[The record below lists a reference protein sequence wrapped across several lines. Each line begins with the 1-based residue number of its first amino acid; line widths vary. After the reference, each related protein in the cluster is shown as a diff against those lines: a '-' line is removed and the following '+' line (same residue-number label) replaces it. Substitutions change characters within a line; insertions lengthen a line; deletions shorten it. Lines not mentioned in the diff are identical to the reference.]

1 MIIAN
6 MHALPFNSW
15 TPRLAAF
22 AVAMLLA
29 GSVVFWALQWPRAD
43 TGRPL
48 PVAAVNSEQAPVNPA
63 VVARLLGAEAASA
76 VPIAAPDAA
85 SRYRLTGVIAS
96 REGQGIA
103 LIAIDGKQ
111 PKPYRVGSILE
122 EGLVL
127 QSVERRLAIMGA
139 EAKGPE
145 RFRLELP
152 ATAR

>member
-1 MIIAN
+1 MIIAS

-22 AVAMLLA
+22 AVAMMLA
-29 GSVVFWALQWPRAD
+29 GSLVFGGLQWPHAD

-48 PVAAVNSEQAPVNPA
+48 PQVPTRSDQTPVDA
-63 VVARLLGAEAASA
+63 TVVARLLGADAASA
-76 VPIAAPDAA
+76 APAAAPDAA

-96 REGQGIA
+96 GQGRGIA
-103 LIAIDGKQ
+103 LIAIDGKA
-111 PKPYRVGSILE
+111 PKPYRVGMVLE

-127 QSVERRLAIMGA
+127 QSVERRLAIVGA

-152 ATAR
+152 AVAR